1 MSKSTTQY
9 ELTIKLTVPTDFIGT
24 DPSEI
29 EWFEKR
35 ILGGA
40 LVLHSNEIGDTIGEV
55 EVTRIGAREEMF
67 PVKFVPLPADA
78 TLREVGARCG
88 KCAFD
93 LYMHKCDSAPCA
105 EDERD
110 DKQTGYFVR
119 DDS

>member
-9 ELTIKLTVPTDFIGT
+9 ELTIKLTVPTVAVGT
-24 DPSEI
+24 EHSEV
-29 EWFEKR
+29 EWFEKSV
-35 ILGGA
+35 LGSS

-67 PVKFVPLPADA
+67 PVKFVPLREDA
-78 TLREVGARCG
+78 TLREVGSRCV
-88 KCAFD
+88 KCALN

-110 DKQTGYFVR
+110 DKQIGYYVR
-119 DDS
+119 DES